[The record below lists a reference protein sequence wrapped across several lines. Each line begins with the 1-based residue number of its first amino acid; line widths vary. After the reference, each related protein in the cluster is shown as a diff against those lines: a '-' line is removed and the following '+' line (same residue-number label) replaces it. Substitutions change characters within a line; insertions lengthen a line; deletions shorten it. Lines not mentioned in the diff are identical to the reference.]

1 MTAKSLKVKIHDF
14 STHFF
19 FVSNFRYQL
28 LGEIDYRECD
38 ADGWVNDI
46 PLCEGK

>member
-1 MTAKSLKVKIHDF
+1 MMSQHIFL
-14 STHFF
+14 
-19 FVSNFRYQL
+19 VSVFRYQL

-46 PLCEGK
+46 PLCEGN